1 MAEIAIAFAVY
12 VALARLS
19 RGDLLGLLRPPTLNS
34 LVISAVNDENEV
46 VMSRLEGMKGFI
58 VLGPGS
64 VKQKKQ
70 DVVGFCFTVCNILG
84 AILWAGMGDDPAVTT
99 Q

>member
-19 RGDLLGLLRPPTLNS
+19 RGDLLGLLRAPKLNS

-58 VLGPGS
+58 VPGPGS
-64 VKQKKQ
+64 VKQKNKMLWGS
-70 DVVGFCFTVCNILG
+70 VSRY
-84 AILWAGMGDDPAVTT
+84 AIYWA